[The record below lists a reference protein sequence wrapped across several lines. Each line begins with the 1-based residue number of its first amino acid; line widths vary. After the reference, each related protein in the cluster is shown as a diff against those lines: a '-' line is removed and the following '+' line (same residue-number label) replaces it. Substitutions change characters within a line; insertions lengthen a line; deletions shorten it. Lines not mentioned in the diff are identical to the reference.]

1 MEFNMGV
8 YVFTQKEAALKTVF
22 PKNTSYLS
30 SALSKHA
37 PGDEDISYMD
47 ISGLAGE
54 ELKKT
59 LAQVKKCCKDTPWG
73 IIDPKGSITDP
84 AALFF
89 EGASDYLGPA
99 FFKAP
104 KAMDSRRLKEVIQ
117 WRNDLAGS
125 NAGSAKGDVKSSKGA
140 GLPKTGIKL
149 PPASIFSSWKA
160 METGK
165 TMPFYLLYCCLHGK
179 IALDTRF
186 GEKVYAQIHQ
196 RFLSYLH
203 NNFLE
208 GEGLAWMDSGKDCL
222 FLLPPKAKCAEAAV
236 KACVRMLVSA
246 PIMAMEA
253 LALTVPADLAFA
265 LHYGSLTY
273 KPPGKTG
280 TVVSDA
286 VNFIFHLGA
295 KKAVPGRLTLSSELP
310 DGTVPPALEDCFVP
324 AGEYEGRSIWHT
336 KKICYAKG

>member
-1 MEFNMGV
+1 MGV

-22 PKNTSYLS
+22 PKNASYLS

-37 PGDEDISYMD
+37 PEDGDISYMD

-54 ELKKT
+54 ELKKA
-59 LAQVKKCCKDTPWG
+59 LAQIKKCCKDTPWG
-73 IIDPKGSITDP
+73 IIDPKGSVSDP

-89 EGASDYLGPA
+89 EGASDYVGPS
-99 FFKAP
+99 FFKTP
-104 KAMDSRRLKEVIQ
+104 KAMEPKRLKEVLQ
-117 WRNDLAGS
+117 WRNNLAGS
-125 NAGSAKGDVKSSKGA
+125 NVGSAKGDVKATKGA

-149 PPASIFSSWKA
+149 PPASTFPGWKSMQA
-160 METGK
+160 GK

-179 IALDTRF
+179 IALDTRL

-203 NNFLE
+203 TNFLE
-208 GEGLAWMDSGKDCL
+208 AEGLVWMDSGKDCL
-222 FLLPPKAKCAEAAV
+222 ILLPPKAKSAEAAV

-253 LALTVPADLAFA
+253 LALTVPADLVFA
-265 LHYGSLTY
+265 LHYGSLSY
-273 KPPGKTG
+273 SPPGRTG

-295 KKAVPGRLTLSSELP
+295 KKAEPGRLTLSSELP
-310 DGTVPPALEDCFVP
+310 DATVPAALEDCFVP
-324 AGEYEGRSIWHT
+324 AGEFEDRNIWHT
-336 KKICYAKG
+336 KKIRYAKS